1 MIVQGE
7 SILNITKEKIENY
20 LTDIKNAIQNN
31 QYRIERNSRRQDNLN
46 LFVDYVI
53 DEEKAKEILLDLA
66 VDDFSEILKNE
77 HAGYEHERLY
87 VFGKD
92 AELLER
98 VGNANKVVSLYI
110 KFNKLDNFYVIV
122 VSLHEQKYP
131 IQYYFK

>member
-1 MIVQGE
+1 M
-7 SILNITKEKIENY
+7 NITKEKIENY

-98 VGNANKVVSLYI
+98 VGNANRVVSLYI

>member
-1 MIVQGE
+1 M
-7 SILNITKEKIENY
+7 NTTKEEIENY

-66 VDDFSEILKNE
+66 VDDFSTILKNG
-77 HAGYEHERLY
+77 HVGYEHERLY

-92 AELLER
+92 VELLER
-98 VGNANKVVSLYI
+98 VGDANKEVSLYI

>member
-1 MIVQGE
+1 M
-7 SILNITKEKIENY
+7 
-20 LTDIKNAIQNN
+20 
-31 QYRIERNSRRQDNLN
+31 
-46 LFVDYVI
+46 DYVI

-66 VDDFSEILKNE
+66 VDDFSAILKNG
-77 HAGYEHERLY
+77 HVGYERERLY

-92 AELLER
+92 VELLER
-98 VGNANKVVSLYI
+98 VGDANKEVSLYI

>member
-1 MIVQGE
+1 M
-7 SILNITKEKIENY
+7 NTTKEEIENY

-66 VDDFSEILKNE
+66 VDDFSAILKNG
-77 HAGYEHERLY
+77 HVGYGHERLY

-92 AELLER
+92 VELLER
-98 VGNANKVVSLYI
+98 VGDANKEVSLYI